1 MIEVAL
7 CKILGS
13 QLVENKKENR
23 NRRGEEIDTLVILL
37 SLSKKLIP
45 KRIGH
50 QKSEFGPPNYTYR
63 TLTTKTYCG

>member
-50 QKSEFGPPNYTYR
+50 QKSEF
-63 TLTTKTYCG
+63 